1 MKKNVLTYAF
11 ACLTASAGLCLVS
24 CETEDPQTETPG
36 APVLTITTDDNMQI
50 PAAGDDACKIS
61 YTIENAVEG
70 GTVSASA
77 ENAEWLG
84 DFSAADGT
92 VTFSADANDSGEDRN
107 AKVTVV
113 YTYNGSETVSDEIT
127 VEQPA
132 VPAPVITLVADKTQF
147 EYTGGEAS
155 YTYTLANPVSG
166 AELSLDAPDWVTDVQ
181 ISSAEPYTV
190 TFKVSENISYDER
203 ADYVSLVYSAGSE
216 TLAKSDNI
224 VIRQSGAPAPDPVIS
239 FTIEGK
245 TEFDAKGGN
254 TTFYYSIDYPVDGAA
269 LSYVLKPAGTDW
281 ITDME
286 ITTELPLTVKFTIAA
301 NTDSDPRSATIQLQY
316 KSGDEVLAELPIEI
330 SQEGATSGSD
340 AVEFAATSM
349 SIEFM
354 PGFPPFMPNT
364 ANLTFGNDEGSITIY
379 MSVADDAGSAEA
391 IPTGEYA
398 YSYGCTTA
406 GYWGSDGGYEFD
418 SYLTVGGTNTYFNGG
433 TFSLTNN
440 GGGSFT
446 VDALLETA
454 DGTHHLTFSGTAT
467 F

>member
-70 GTVSASA
+70 GIVSASA
-77 ENAEWLG
+77 ENAGWLG

-92 VTFSADANDSGEDRN
+92 VTFSADPNDSGEDRN

-132 VPAPVITLVADKTQF
+132 VPAPVVTLVADKTQF

-190 TFKVSENISYDER
+190 TFKVSENTSYDEH

-239 FTIEGK
+239 TMGGK

-254 TTFYYSIDYPVDGAA
+254 STFYYSIDYPVDGAA
-269 LSYVLKPAGTDW
+269 LSYVLEPAGTDW
-281 ITDME
+281 IKDME
-286 ITTELPLTVKFTIAA
+286 ITTELPLTVKFTVAA
-301 NTDSDPRSATIQLQY
+301 NTGSDPRSATIQLQY
-316 KSGDEVLAELPIEI
+316 KSGDEVLAEFPIEI
-330 SQEGATSGSD
+330 SQEGATSGYD
-340 AVEFAATSM
+340 FEFNATVLNASYA
-349 SIEFM
+349 
-354 PGFPPFMPNT
+354 PPFMPFPIYPSYYVLTFSDGSETSYQISLTAKSESETAIPGGDYSYTDSLGMGDHEFGTDDYEYYSRVVTSDGKKSITGGTVNVT
-364 ANLTFGNDEGSITIY
+364 AN
-379 MSVADDAGSAEA
+379 AD
-391 IPTGEYA
+391 
-398 YSYGCTTA
+398 
-406 GYWGSDGGYEFD
+406 
-418 SYLTVGGTNTYFNGG
+418 GTY
-433 TFSLTNN
+433 
-440 GGGSFT
+440 
-446 VDALLETA
+446 VIDALLETA

>member
-11 ACLTASAGLCLVS
+11 ACLSASAGLCLVS

-113 YTYNGSETVSDEIT
+113 YTYNGSETVADEIT

-132 VPAPVITLVADKTQF
+132 VPAPVVTLVADKMQF

-166 AELSLDAPDWVTDVQ
+166 AVLSLDAPDWVTDVQ

-190 TFKVSENISYDER
+190 TFKVSANTSYDER

-216 TLAKSDNI
+216 TLAESDNI

-239 FTIEGK
+239 TTGGK

-269 LSYVLKPAGTDW
+269 LSYVLEPAGTDW

-286 ITTELPLTVKFTIAA
+286 ITEFPNAVKFTVAA
-301 NTDSDPRSATIQLQY
+301 NTGSDPRSATIQLQY
-316 KSGDEVLAELPIEI
+316 KSGDKVLAELPIEI
-330 SQEGATSGSD
+330 SQEGATSGYD
-340 AVEFAATSM
+340 FEFNATVLNASYA
-349 SIEFM
+349 
-354 PGFPPFMPNT
+354 PPFMHNPIYPSYYVLTFSDGSETSYQISLTAMSESETAIPGGDYSYTDLLGMRDHEFGTDDVEYYSRVVTSDGKKSITGGTVNVT
-364 ANLTFGNDEGSITIY
+364 AN
-379 MSVADDAGSAEA
+379 AD
-391 IPTGEYA
+391 
-398 YSYGCTTA
+398 
-406 GYWGSDGGYEFD
+406 
-418 SYLTVGGTNTYFNGG
+418 GTY
-433 TFSLTNN
+433 
-440 GGGSFT
+440 
-446 VDALLETA
+446 VIDALLETA

>member
-36 APVLTITTDDNMQI
+36 APVL
-50 PAAGDDACKIS
+50 
-61 YTIENAVEG
+61 
-70 GTVSASA
+70 
-77 ENAEWLG
+77 
-84 DFSAADGT
+84 
-92 VTFSADANDSGEDRN
+92 
-107 AKVTVV
+107 
-113 YTYNGSETVSDEIT
+113 
-127 VEQPA
+127 
-132 VPAPVITLVADKTQF
+132 TLVADKTQF

-216 TLAKSDNI
+216 TLAESDNI
-224 VIRQSGAPAPDPVIS
+224 VIRQNGAPAPDPVIS
-239 FTIEGK
+239 TMGGK

-254 TTFYYSIDYPVDGAA
+254 TTFYYSIENPVDGAA
-269 LSYVLKPAGTDW
+269 LSYVLEPAGTDW

-286 ITTELPLTVKFTIAA
+286 ITTELPLTVKFTVAE
-301 NTDSDPRSATIQLQY
+301 NTGSDPRSATIQLQY
-316 KSGDEVLAELPIEI
+316 KSGDEVLAKLPIEI

-354 PGFPPFMPNT
+354 RGFPPFMPNT

-406 GYWGSDGGYEFD
+406 GYWGSDGGYEFV
-418 SYLTVGGTNTYFNGG
+418 SYLTVGGTTTYFNGG

>member
-77 ENAEWLG
+77 ENAKWLG

-132 VPAPVITLVADKTQF
+132 VPAP
-147 EYTGGEAS
+147 
-155 YTYTLANPVSG
+155 
-166 AELSLDAPDWVTDVQ
+166 
-181 ISSAEPYTV
+181 
-190 TFKVSENISYDER
+190 
-203 ADYVSLVYSAGSE
+203 
-216 TLAKSDNI
+216 
-224 VIRQSGAPAPDPVIS
+224 DPVIS
-239 FTIEGK
+239 TIGGK

-269 LSYVLKPAGTDW
+269 LSYVLEPAGTDW

-286 ITTELPLTVKFTIAA
+286 ITTELPLTVKFTVAA
-301 NTDSDPRSATIQLQY
+301 NTGSDPRSAIIQLQY
-316 KSGDEVLAELPIEI
+316 KSGDEVLAELPIAI

-379 MSVADDAGSAEA
+379 MIVADDAGSAEA

-398 YSYGCTTA
+398 YSGECTAA

-418 SYLTVGGTNTYFNGG
+418 SYLTVGGTITKFNGG
-433 TFSLTNN
+433 TVSLTNN